1 VKRKGGI
8 HLRLPEIPL
17 WSPYPSGEMV
27 DVKKDFTTEFHGSTQ
42 KVSSCF
48 FRIFPWG
55 SVVKEVF
62 SAAPFQ
68 GGVS

>member
-1 VKRKGGI
+1 
-8 HLRLPEIPL
+8 
-17 WSPYPSGEMV
+17 MV